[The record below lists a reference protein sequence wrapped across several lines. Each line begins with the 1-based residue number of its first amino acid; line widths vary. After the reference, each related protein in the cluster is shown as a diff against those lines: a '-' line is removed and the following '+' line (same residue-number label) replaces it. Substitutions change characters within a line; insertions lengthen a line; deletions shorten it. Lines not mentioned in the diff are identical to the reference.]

1 MSNRKTSKID
11 DSGDDSAESSSGA
24 ETSHNKP
31 NLTDSQLQV
40 TNSID
45 VISKPIADIIN
56 EKTFKDA
63 KSLNENLSSPLL
75 LASSLVNN
83 TKFNYN
89 NLINQMNL
97 NNINGKQSNQPSE
110 ALAHFMFEFS
120 KTVLSKAGGSISTSV
135 FLNNQ
140 NHQQGGGPHRNL
152 HICSFLISL
161 YALGLHNCVQPSWLS
176 RTYSSHVTWVNSQ
189 AVDIGFPAICILI
202 ECWHGLLTPSECV
215 SLADRVSRG
224 RDNMAVKAAAELAF
238 SSLRYAHLMNLTE
251 IQRALIQ
258 CKEQSSDML
267 QRACII
273 VEHAVKDAS
282 GSNLLEILFTVAKK
296 WDELFLEQLKSTNN
310 TTLTPSSTSTSSLTG
325 MMTIQQ
331 QYPTNYDLNSGT
343 NQMNFQFDATT
354 TYNVNHRQTMAY
366 DSNGG
371 LFLPQLNN
379 YQKYQQH
386 LQQNQVQPLATQLIQ
401 QNLFQSNAD
410 LGPNNP
416 SQTAAVAAAAAVAV
430 YTTYMNTAAANASSS
445 SNQQNTLPNFGSY
458 HATNINNV
466 NLNNNSSL
474 ASFQLNQML
483 NYQQQYQI
491 QNYQQNVL
499 RQQQQQQQFLS
510 SFENVD
516 PIGLN
521 YLKSAFRVGMLG
533 LEALPRRVDGSHQIK
548 YRQSPT
554 YADDVKWL
562 WEVANKLDCY
572 QKTNSNL
579 QLFCQTAAI
588 VIQNP
593 FLLQEIA
600 FESAK
605 MICHNNI
612 GQALCSPPLS
622 ILVQRCLNLYEEN
635 VFFFNL
641 SILNLKKKLN
651 FIFNFILDIF
661 AVVCQNC
668 II

>member
-1 MSNRKTSKID
+1 
-11 DSGDDSAESSSGA
+11 
-24 ETSHNKP
+24 
-31 NLTDSQLQV
+31 
-40 TNSID
+40 
-45 VISKPIADIIN
+45 
-56 EKTFKDA
+56 
-63 KSLNENLSSPLL
+63 
-75 LASSLVNN
+75 
-83 TKFNYN
+83 
-89 NLINQMNL
+89 MNL
-97 NNINGKQSNQPSE
+97 NNINGKQYNQPSE

-120 KTVLSKAGGSISTSV
+120 KTVLSKGGGSISTSV

-140 NHQQGGGPHRNL
+140 NHQQGGVPHRNL

-258 CKEQSSDML
+258 CKEQSSEML

-282 GSNLLEILFTVAKK
+282 SSNLLEILFTVAKK
-296 WDELFLEQLKSTNN
+296 WEELFLEHLKLNN
-310 TTLTPSSTSTSSLTG
+310 NSNVNLTAGPTSTSSLTG

-331 QYPTNYDLNSGT
+331 QYPTSYDLNSGG

-354 TYNVNHRQTMAY
+354 TYNVNNRQPLAY
-366 DSNGG
+366 GVGPNDSNSG

-386 LQQNQVQPLATQLIQ
+386 LHQHQMQPLTTQLIQ
-401 QNLFQSNAD
+401 QNLFQSTSE

-416 SQTAAVAAAAAVAV
+416 NQTAAVAAAAAVAV
-430 YTTYMNTAAANASSS
+430 YTTYMNTTAASASANSA
-445 SNQQNTLPNFGSY
+445 NQQNQIPNFGAY
-458 HATNINNV
+458 QATNI
-466 NLNNNSSL
+466 NLNNNSNL
-474 ASFQLNQML
+474 TSFQLNQML

-499 RQQQQQQQFLS
+499 RQQQFLS
-510 SFENVD
+510 SFENID
-516 PIGLN
+516 SISFN
-521 YLKSAFRVGMLG
+521 YLKSSFRVGMLG

-548 YRQSPT
+548 YRQSPN
-554 YADDVKWL
+554 YGDDVKWL
-562 WEVANKLDCY
+562 REVASKLDFY
-572 QKTNSNL
+572 QKSNSNL
-579 QLFCQTAAI
+579 QLFCQTAAM

-593 FLLQEIA
+593 FLLQDLA

-605 MICHNNI
+605 SICHNNL
-612 GQALCSPPLS
+612 GQALCSPPLNL
-622 ILVQRCLNLYEEN
+622 LVQRCLNL
-635 VFFFNL
+635 
-641 SILNLKKKLN
+641 
-651 FIFNFILDIF
+651 
-661 AVVCQNC
+661 
-668 II
+668 